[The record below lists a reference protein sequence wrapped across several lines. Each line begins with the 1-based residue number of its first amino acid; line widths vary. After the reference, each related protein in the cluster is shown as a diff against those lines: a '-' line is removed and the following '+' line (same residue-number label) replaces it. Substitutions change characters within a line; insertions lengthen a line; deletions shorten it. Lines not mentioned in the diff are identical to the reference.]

1 MNNIVLVG
9 FPGAG
14 KSTVGRRLAD
24 KLGMAFIDLDLYIEA
39 KYHTAVPL
47 LFQRYGEPAFRTLEY
62 AALKEV
68 LDADNAVIATGGGTP
83 CHHDAM
89 TLINSRAH
97 SIYLKFSEEQLVE
110 HLVHSKKKRPLTQH
124 LSEPDLRTYVHNTLA
139 EREPYYLRATTV
151 WTPTQANELPF
162 VSRVPSLS

>member
-24 KLGMAFIDLDLYIEA
+24 KLGMAFIDLDLYIEE

-47 LFQRYGEPAFRTLEY
+47 LFQRYGEPAFRMLEY
-62 AALKEV
+62 AVLKEV
-68 LDADNAVIATGGGTP
+68 LEADNAVIATGGGTP

-110 HLVHSKKKRPLTQH
+110 HLLHSKKKRPLTQH
-124 LSEPDLRTYVHNTLA
+124 LSEPELRAYVHETLA
-139 EREPYYLRATTV
+139 KREPYYLRATTV

>member
-14 KSTVGRRLAD
+14 KTTIGRRMAER
-24 KLGMAFIDLDLYIEA
+24 LGMTFIDLDLYIEE

-68 LDADNAVIATGGGTP
+68 LEADNAVIATGGGTP

-97 SIYLKFSEEQLVE
+97 SIYLKFSEEQLVD
-110 HLVHSKKKRPLTQH
+110 HLLHSKKKRPLTQH

-139 EREPYYLRATTV
+139 EREPFYLLAHEIL
-151 WTPTQANELPF
+151 TPTI
-162 VSRVPSLS
+162 

>member
-24 KLGMAFIDLDLYIEA
+24 KLGMAFIDLDLYIEE

-47 LFQRYGEPAFRTLEY
+47 LFQRYGEPAFRMLEY

-110 HLVHSKKKRPLTQH
+110 HLLHSKKKRPLTQH
-124 LSEPDLRTYVHNTLA
+124 LSEPELRAYVHETLA
-139 EREPYYLRATTV
+139 KREPYYLRATTV

>member
-24 KLGMAFIDLDLYIEA
+24 KLGMAFIDLDLYIEE

-47 LFQRYGEPAFRTLEY
+47 LFQRYGEPAFRMLEY

-97 SIYLKFSEEQLVE
+97 SIYLKFSEEQLVK
-110 HLVHSKKKRPLTQH
+110 HLLHSKKKRPLTQH
-124 LSEPDLRTYVHNTLA
+124 LSEPELRAYVHETLA
-139 EREPYYLRATTV
+139 KREPYYLRATTV

>member
-1 MNNIVLVG
+1 
-9 FPGAG
+9 
-14 KSTVGRRLAD
+14 
-24 KLGMAFIDLDLYIEA
+24 
-39 KYHTAVPL
+39 
-47 LFQRYGEPAFRTLEY
+47 LEY

-68 LDADNAVIATGGGTP
+68 LEADNAVIATGGGTP

-124 LSEPDLRTYVHNTLA
+124 LSEPELRAYVHETLA
-139 EREPYYLRATTV
+139 KREPYYLRATTV

>member
-24 KLGMAFIDLDLYIEA
+24 KLGMAFIDLDLYIEE

-47 LFQRYGEPAFRTLEY
+47 LFQRYGEPAFRMLEY

-68 LDADNAVIATGGGTP
+68 LEADNAVIATGGGTP

-110 HLVHSKKKRPLTQH
+110 HLLHSKKKRPLTQH
-124 LSEPDLRTYVHNTLA
+124 LSEPELRAYVHETLA
-139 EREPYYLRATTV
+139 KREPYYMKATIV
-151 WTPTQANELPF
+151 WGQKEVNELPF
-162 VSRVPSLS
+162 PL